1 MSRILAIKG
10 PEGEKEVDYS
20 VLALKEIQKRIKG
33 YEKQYG
39 SYTRFIKRYDCESGI
54 PEDYLILIDLECLLA
69 EIKSRKG
76 KTFTYQG
83 RQEKTPIT

>member
-10 PEGEKEVDYS
+10 TGGEREIDYS
-20 VLALKEIQKRIKG
+20 ALSLKEIQKKLKE

-39 SYTRFIKRYDCESGI
+39 SYSKFLKGYNCESGT
-54 PEDYLILIDLECLLA
+54 PADYLILIDWECLLT

-76 KTFTYQG
+76 TKLSLIRG
-83 RQEKTPIT
+83 GKRKPR

>member
-10 PEGEKEVDYS
+10 SEGEKEVDYS
-20 VLALKEIQKRIKG
+20 VFSPKEIHKKLKS

-39 SYTRFIKRYDCESGI
+39 SYGRFLKAYDCESGT
-54 PEDYLILIDLECLLA
+54 PEDYLILIDWECLLA

-76 KTFTYQG
+76 AKLSLIKG
-83 RQEKTPIT
+83 GKKKPR